1 MKTARWKN
9 GTTLVEVVQAIVE
22 HIDNPDIDYSINHGQ
37 FFLFEKLFLLKFCID
52 IGKEYMEN
60 RTEFNRKA
68 LEMIKKYGLPRN

>member
-1 MKTARWKN
+1 MI
-9 GTTLVEVVQAIVE
+9 LYI
-22 HIDNPDIDYSINHGQ
+22 
-37 FFLFEKLFLLKFCID
+37 FFSID